1 MLSLKAE
8 KEKRGG
14 IKVVIIEY
22 LSVLGI
28 YNFNKIFKMLFL
40 RVSQ

>member
-8 KEKRGG
+8 KEKRVE
-14 IKVVIIEY
+14 IKVIIEY

-28 YNFNKIFKMLFL
+28 YNFNIIFKMLFL